1 MLNAYKTM
9 RIIVDGYN
17 LIRRSPELSALDRED
32 LEKGREG
39 LLGLLVSYQHLT
51 GHRITVVF
59 DGREAGF
66 PVEHQQK
73 VGGVSVIFSKRGESA
88 DAVIIRLSSSGAV
101 VVTSDRPLREA
112 AERAGAF
119 SIEAE
124 VFLTKV
130 EEALYRRMKGLED
143 EEEAA
148 PAKRKGPAKR
158 PSKAARRREELL
170 RKL

>member
-1 MLNAYKTM
+1 M

-17 LIRRSPELSALDRED
+17 LIRRSPELSMLDRED
-32 LEKGREG
+32 LKKGRER
-39 LLGLLVSYQHLT
+39 LLRLLASYQRLR

-59 DGREAGF
+59 DGREGGF
-66 PVEHQQK
+66 PIEQQEK
-73 VGGVSVIFSKRGESA
+73 AGGVAVVFSKRGESA
-88 DAVIIRLSSSGAV
+88 DQVIVRLSTSGAV
-101 VVTSDRPLREA
+101 VVTSDRGLREA
-112 AERAGAF
+112 AERTGAF

-124 VFLTKV
+124 AFLAKI
-130 EEALYRRMKGLED
+130 EEAMYRRMKGLED
-143 EEEAA
+143 EEETA